1 MRTTNELKTNKEKTE
16 FEKKEITRKQDVQLQ
31 EQSKTMNTLVATQEM
46 LLEFKNTRM
55 VKKKQ
60 LENEYARYKTLL
72 SQLLHVEKQGKE
84 DLERQKQRI

>member
-1 MRTTNELKTNKEKTE
+1 
-16 FEKKEITRKQDVQLQ
+16 
-31 EQSKTMNTLVATQEM
+31 M

-84 DLERQKQRI
+84 DLERQKQRIQ